1 MSQGKYQ
8 QLLTMVAGLDEMNNF
23 GKSSRN
29 TVDDEVGQQAFSKP
43 APIPK
48 GCKEFN
54 INGHKIVASN
64 YKNACRKAAK
74 LR

>member
-1 MSQGKYQ
+1 MKEYQ
-8 QLLTMVAGLDEMNNF
+8 RLLTIAALFAGTEAMNH
-23 GKSSRN
+23 GKPSRN
-29 TVDDEVGQQAFSKP
+29 TYKSEQQAFSKP

-64 YKNACRKAAK
+64 YKNACRKAANLK
-74 LR
+74 